1 MRSYSSEWEWDT
13 QGPSQTLREIY
24 MCVYTLLHVCKK
36 GRRVFQHVC
45 LKKMCM
51 YVYARVYLSLVCH
64 VRMSEMRDLCMCT

>member
-1 MRSYSSEWEWDT
+1 MCSYSSEWEWNT
-13 QGPSQTLREIY
+13 QGPSQTLRDIY

-51 YVYARVYLSLVCH
+51 YVCTCV
-64 VRMSEMRDLCMCT
+64 SEFGVSRENV